1 VNGSSVRAEMTKAVE
16 VVGAA
21 PVDDGRHPVDSH
33 LDDRR
38 AEVVEVVDATM
49 VDGGRHPVGNHLDD
63 RRVQRVAARIEVRE
77 RREAARLA
85 RRKAR
90 TAARREVWSGRWLT
104 LQRAGGRLRPVAPL
118 LVVNSLAVYGQ
129 IAYAYERIAPE
140 IWPTPARLVLAVMF
154 ATAVE
159 SISLYVGWHA
169 HDALLRKH
177 TAAAAKLR
185 RIAYLIAAA
194 VGTINYA
201 HFAAERMTPTSAAVA
216 FGLLSMLSP
225 WLWGL
230 HSRRAQHIQLVAE
243 RKADCIGAVFSAER
257 RRSFPIRCWKA
268 KRWSIDN
275 GVTDPLTAWQ
285 GYNAAAHHQRLAKLA
300 HRAAKRAAR
309 KGEAGEALLALQAY
323 SAAVATT
330 LATPAPTAARTA
342 VTKPPTTPTRTGDRQ
357 APTGWAPTKPRTST
371 TPPAVTP
378 TTSAAVT
385 PTTVS
390 KTTATTPTTGNRWA
404 PVAIRDAAFLRETYG
419 TRTVEDLPG
428 RNELVRLHDWNPQK
442 ASDARNAYLAGA
454 DLTISTATN

>member
-1 VNGSSVRAEMTKAVE
+1 MTTELTKTVE
-16 VVGAA
+16 VVGTATTDGGRY
-21 PVDDGRHPVDSH
+21 PVGSH
-33 LDDRR
+33 LDGRT
-38 AEVVEVVDATM
+38 AEAVEVVDAAM

-90 TAARREVWSGRWLT
+90 TAARQQVWSGRWLT

-159 SISLYVGWHA
+159 SIALYVGWHA

-309 KGEAGEALLALQAY
+309 KGETGEALLALQAY
-323 SAAVATT
+323 SAAMATT
-330 LATPAPTAARTA
+330 TTTPAAPASAGRAAA
-342 VTKPPTTPTRTGDRQ
+342 TKTPTTPTGSGDR
-357 APTGWAPTKPRTST
+357 PMSTGWASKPRTST
-371 TPPAVTP
+371 TPRSTTP
-378 TTSAAVT
+378 TTLSGGT
-385 PTTVS
+385 PTTPS
-390 KTTATTPTTGNRWA
+390 NGTPTTGNRWA
-404 PVAIRDAAFLRETYG
+404 PVAIRDAAFLRKTYG

-428 RNELVRLHDWNPQK
+428 RNELVRQHDWNPQK

-454 DLTISTATN
+454 DLTTTN